1 MKITSIWNPK
11 GGQGKSLLSINIA
24 AAAVELGLTPV
35 VICQDPQGTSMLYY
49 EGGNL
54 PFIVLPEPP
63 KKRIN
68 ADLILFDH
76 QASELEIPD
85 ANLLVM
91 PTMPARDQ
99 YATWANAYERAKKA
113 KGKKIIKVVTNCNYS
128 RKEEAEIAQTLKQ
141 TGAFEVRASGV
152 FSKAANDYYSIFH
165 PKMNRAYKVRE
176 RRQEIN
182 AILAA
187 ILQED

>member
-1 MKITSIWNPK
+1 MKIASVWNPK
-11 GGQGKSLLSINIA
+11 GGQGKSMLCINLA
-24 AAAVELGLTPV
+24 AAAVELGLAPV

-49 EGGNL
+49 EEGSL
-54 PFIVLPEPP
+54 PFAVLPEPP
-63 KKRIN
+63 EKRIK

-85 ANLLVM
+85 THLLVI

-99 YATWANAYERAKKA
+99 YATWANAYQRAKT

-128 RKEEAEIAQTLKQ
+128 RKEEAEIAISLKQ
-141 TGAFEVRASGV
+141 VGAFEIKASGV
-152 FSKAANDYYSIFH
+152 FSKAANDYRSIFASE
-165 PKMNRAYKVRE
+165 MNRAYKVKE

-187 ILQED
+187 ILQEE

>member
-1 MKITSIWNPK
+1 MKIASVWNPK
-11 GGQGKSLLSINIA
+11 GGQGKSMLCINLA
-24 AAAVELGLTPV
+24 AAAVELGLIPV

-54 PFIVLPEPP
+54 PFKVIPEPP

-76 QASELEIPD
+76 QASELEIPGSH
-85 ANLLVM
+85 LLVM

-99 YATWANAYERAKKA
+99 YATWANAYERAKSS
-113 KGKKIIKVVTNCNYS
+113 GKRIVKVVTNCNYS
-128 RKEEAEIAQTLKQ
+128 RKEEAEIAKTLKQ
-141 TGAFEVRASGV
+141 TGAFEVKASGV
-152 FSKAANDYYSIFH
+152 FSKAANNYYSIFE
-165 PKMNRAYKVRE
+165 PKLNRAYKIKE

-182 AILAA
+182 GLLAA

>member
-1 MKITSIWNPK
+1 MKIASVWNPK
-11 GGQGKSLLSINIA
+11 GGQGKSMLCINLA

-35 VICQDPQGTSMLYY
+35 VICQDPQGTSMLYF
-49 EGGNL
+49 EEGNL
-54 PFIVLPEPP
+54 LFDVLPEPP

-76 QASELEIPD
+76 QASELDIPD
-85 ANLLVM
+85 THLLVM
-91 PTMPARDQ
+91 PTIPARDQ
-99 YATWANAYERAKKA
+99 YATWANAYERARI
-113 KGKKIIKVVTNCNYS
+113 KGKRIIKVVTNCKYS
-128 RKEEAEIAQTLKQ
+128 RKEEAEIAKSMKQ
-141 TGAFEVRASGV
+141 TGAFEVLASGV
-152 FSKAANDYYSIFH
+152 FSKAANDYFSIFDQ
-165 PKMNRAYKVRE
+165 KMNRAYKVKE